1 MSLTEKDKATVKAM
15 WAKIGKSVDVVGA
28 DALGRMLVIY
38 PQTKTYFS
46 HWPDMKPGSKP
57 VKEHGKRIITAIGQ
71 GVTKIDNLTSGMLEL
86 SELHAFQLRVDPA
99 NFKLLSH
106 CILVVMAI
114 MFPKDFSPEVH
125 VSMDK
130 YLACLSLAISERY
143 R

>member
-1 MSLTEKDKATVKAM
+1 MSLSEKDKAAVRAM
-15 WAKIGKSVDVVGA
+15 WAKIGKSADMVGA

-46 HWPDMKPGSKP
+46 HWADLRPGSKP

-71 GVTKIDNLTSGMLEL
+71 GVAKIDDLNSGMLEL
-86 SELHAFQLRVDPA
+86 SELHAFKLRVDPA
-99 NFKLLSH
+99 NFKILSH
-106 CILVVMAI
+106 CILVVLAN
-114 MFPKDFSPEVH
+114 MFPKEFTPEVH

-130 YLACLSLAISERY
+130 YLACLSLALSERY